1 MQCTSTN
8 LPNGNKE
15 NKLKKKLV
23 EIFLAMDKNGNGKLN
38 ADEIALD
45 DISSEVLVILK
56 PLLLELEEY
65 QEELDCEEFVD
76 SGMAMLAGAT
86 SI

>member
-1 MQCTSTN
+1 M
-8 LPNGNKE
+8 LD
-15 NKLKKKLV
+15 NKLKKKLE
-23 EIFLAMDKNGNGKLN
+23 EIFKAMDKNGNGKLN

-45 DISSEVLVILK
+45 DLSSEVLVILK

-65 QEELDCEEFVD
+65 QEELDCEEFID
-76 SGMAMLAGAT
+76 SAMALLTNAS

>member
-1 MQCTSTN
+1 M
-8 LPNGNKE
+8 LE

-38 ADEIALD
+38 ADESALD

>member
-1 MQCTSTN
+1 M
-8 LPNGNKE
+8 LE

>member
-1 MQCTSTN
+1 M
-8 LPNGNKE
+8 LE

-23 EIFLAMDKNGNGKLN
+23 EIFVAMDKNGNGKLN

>member
-1 MQCTSTN
+1 
-8 LPNGNKE
+8 
-15 NKLKKKLV
+15 
-23 EIFLAMDKNGNGKLN
+23 MDKNENGKLN

-45 DISSEVLVILK
+45 YLSSEVLVILK

-65 QEELDCEEFVD
+65 QEELDCEEFVE
-76 SGMAMLAGAT
+76 SAMVLLAKAS

>member
-1 MQCTSTN
+1 
-8 LPNGNKE
+8 
-15 NKLKKKLV
+15 
-23 EIFLAMDKNGNGKLN
+23 MDKNENGKLN

-45 DISSEVLVILK
+45 DLSSEVLVILK

-65 QEELDCEEFVD
+65 QEELDCEEFVE
-76 SGMAMLAGAT
+76 SAMVLLANAS

>member
-1 MQCTSTN
+1 M
-8 LPNGNKE
+8 LE

-45 DISSEVLVILK
+45 DISSEVLVVLK